1 MGKRMCRWGGLVGLA
16 VVLSAGSAEGW
27 FGTAERSISVRHPSG
42 TLEVRLIPDGA
53 RPLRLSREVEHRWIF
68 EGSTADLIGLS
79 YSIELRNRSAERIKV
94 VVGVDGL
101 NVYRKRPIVGRADS
115 DTGSI
120 LSAGET
126 RILRGWQLDS
136 STAQR
141 FVFSPAEWSEGEER
155 TPARIGMLVVQ
166 VYRERPHEVF
176 GLVDGDAGSAP
187 EAMAR
192 EETMRKSM
200 TRPQVGTTSGES
212 VTSRVRTVS
221 FDSLTVFPEVWVE
234 IDYGRNGRRTEGQ
247 NIGSLGL
254 SLGRDAEG
262 ARILSVVPG
271 SIGWDIGLRA
281 GDVIIRIDADDHP
294 TPRMVEGRFSS
305 LGRGRYVFLRV
316 RRGRHELSLKV
327 AP

>member
-1 MGKRMCRWGGLVGLA
+1 MCRWAGLVGLA
-16 VVLSAGSAEGW
+16 VVLSTGSAEGW
-27 FGTAERSISVRHPSG
+27 FGTGERFVGLSHPSG
-42 TLEVRLIPDGA
+42 TLEVRLIPDGKRA
-53 RPLRLSREVEHRWIF
+53 IRLTRETDHRWIF
-68 EGSTADLIGLS
+68 EGSTADLIGLP
-79 YSIELRNRSAERIKV
+79 YSIELRNRSTERIKV

-101 NVYRKRPIVGRADS
+101 NVYRKAPIVGRADA

-120 LSAGET
+120 LSPRET
-126 RILRGWQLDS
+126 RILRGWQLDG
-136 STAQR
+136 STARR

-155 TPARIGMLVVQ
+155 TPARIGTLVVQ

-187 EAMAR
+187 EAMER

-200 TRPQVGTTSGES
+200 TRPQIGTTSGES

-221 FDSLTVFPEVWVE
+221 FDSLTVFPEAWVE

-262 ARILSVVPG
+262 VRILSVVPG
-271 SIGWDIGLRA
+271 SVGWDIGLRA
-281 GDVIIRIDADDHP
+281 GDVIVRLDADDHP
-294 TPRMVEGRFSS
+294 TPRMVEGRFARSS
-305 LGRGRYVFLRV
+305 EGRYVFLRV
-316 RRGRHELSLKV
+316 RRGRHELSFKI